1 MAAKPDDSPATDK
14 AGPARDAPRGPSTGN
29 RQNGPAHTVTRLFID
44 HRELL
49 FSVVYN
55 MLGSVADTEDV
66 LQETWLSWSGKN
78 RRAPLAEIGNPRA
91 YLVRIAV
98 NHALARQTAI
108 TSRRETYV
116 GPWLPEP
123 LVTDATTGLAPD
135 TADHAVRTDSVSM
148 AMLVVLETLTPLERA
163 VFVLHE
169 VFGYPHT
176 EIAGML
182 DRSPAAVRQLAR
194 RARSHVHARRPRY
207 RAHPR
212 VRREATERFV
222 SAALGG
228 DIHALMEIL
237 APDVTVWIDGGGAR
251 QAAGL
256 RPVHGREK
264 AARMLAGYATRR
276 TEDMDIRYRRVNG
289 DDAAVLFTGDSP
301 YAVMVMDLTPDGDQV
316 SGVYVVT
323 NPAKLTHVRPDDT
336 RNAPDEDTAP
346 GRPELSQPPAP
357 GVSSHPYDNRSTPD
371 SSSTSSSLVTP

>member
-1 MAAKPDDSPATDK
+1 MPRPD
-14 AGPARDAPRGPSTGN
+14 AGRPQD
-29 RQNGPAHTVTRLFID
+29 GPAHGPTRVFVD

-66 LQETWLSWSGKN
+66 LQETWLSWSGRT

-91 YLVRIAV
+91 YLVRVAV

-108 TSRRETYV
+108 AARRERYV

-123 LVTDATTGLAPD
+123 LVTEATTGLAPD
-135 TADHAVRTDSVSM
+135 TADHTVRGDSVSL

-169 VFGYPHT
+169 VFGYAHT

-182 DRSPAAVRQLAR
+182 DRSPAAVRQVAH
-194 RARSHVHARRPRY
+194 RARAHVQARRPRY
-207 RAHPR
+207 RARPR

-222 SAALGG
+222 AAALGG
-228 DIHALMEIL
+228 DLQALLEIL

-251 QAAGL
+251 QPAGL
-256 RPVHGREK
+256 RPVQGREK
-264 AARMLAGYATRR
+264 AARMLAGYASRR
-276 TEDMDIRYRRVNG
+276 AGDLDVHYRSVNG
-289 DDAAVLFTGDSP
+289 DDAAVLFSDDSP

-316 SGVYVVT
+316 CGVYVVT
-323 NPAKLTHVRPDDT
+323 NPAKLTRVRPD
-336 RNAPDEDTAP
+336 EDPGRAP
-346 GRPELSQPPAP
+346 GQ
-357 GVSSHPYDNRSTPD
+357 
-371 SSSTSSSLVTP
+371 

>member
-1 MAAKPDDSPATDK
+1 MAAIPDDNPATGG
-14 AGPARDAPRGPSTGN
+14 AGSAQAAPRGPGTGN
-29 RQNGPAHTVTRLFID
+29 RQDGLAHDATRLFVD

-66 LQETWLSWSGKN
+66 LQETWLSWSGRN
-78 RRAPLAEIGNPRA
+78 HRAPLAEIGNPRA
-91 YLVRIAV
+91 YLVRVAV
-98 NHALARQTAI
+98 NHALARQAAI
-108 TSRRETYV
+108 ASRRETYV

-123 LVTDATTGLAPD
+123 LITDATTGLAPD

-163 VFVLHE
+163 VFVLNE

-182 DRSPAAVRQLAR
+182 DRSPASVRQLAH
-194 RARSHVHARRPRY
+194 RARAHVHARRPRY
-207 RAHPR
+207 SAHPR

-222 SAALGG
+222 AAALGG

-237 APDVTVWIDGGGAR
+237 APDVTVWIDGGGER

-276 TEDMDIRYRRVNG
+276 AEDLDIRYRRVNG

-316 SGVYVVT
+316 SGVYIVT
-323 NPAKLTHVRPDDT
+323 NPAKLTHVRPDDE
-336 RNAPDEDTAP
+336 RNAPGENTAP
-346 GRPELSQPPAP
+346 GRPELSRPPAP
-357 GVSSHPYDNRSTPD
+357 GERA
-371 SSSTSSSLVTP
+371 